1 MRYALAALVV
11 NGLTVAAA
19 NAYTAAGDRNF
30 PATLVLPQ
38 IAPSDAFWITPSTQ
52 PTMYGQQTSVTGTY
66 SKLITERLGI
76 QIEGGFVRR
85 GSFNGAQNL
94 DIQIQYEAILD
105 RDHEFLMSFQVDQ
118 EIGGVG

>member
-1 MRYALAALVV
+1 MRGLRDRRRAAVNWMRYALAALVV
-11 NGLTVAAA
+11 NGLTAVAA

-52 PTMYGQQTSVTGTY
+52 PTMYGQQTSITGTY

-76 QIEGGFVRR
+76 QIDGGGCRR
-85 GSFNGAQNL
+85 GLVYRRRKLG
-94 DIQIQYEAILD
+94 
-105 RDHEFLMSFQVDQ
+105 
-118 EIGGVG
+118 